1 MGRGAML
8 AAVGH
13 VLPLAVAFALSSIPI
28 MATILILLSKN
39 RNRSSIPFLIGWILG
54 IALVLVVLLGI
65 AEVVPATVP
74 KTSQVVLGT
83 LLIIIGVALI
93 ALSVIN
99 WMRGRRNPST
109 GVPRWLNAVSS
120 FGPWSSFGF
129 ALLLNVRPK
138 AILLSAAAGLAL
150 RGDGLT
156 PGDVAVVI
164 LIYTLVAASTV
175 AIPIIARLVAPDRT
189 EMPLVHARK
198 WLEENNRVVSA
209 LILVLVGFVVIADGL
224 TRL

>member
-1 MGRGAML
+1 ML

-39 RNRSSIPFLIGWILG
+39 RNRAAIPFLIGWILG
-54 IALVLVVLLGI
+54 IALVLVVLVGI
-65 AEVVPATVP
+65 AQAVPATVP
-74 KTSQVVLGT
+74 KTSQVVLGSV
-83 LLIIIGVALI
+83 LIVIGVALV
-93 ALSVIN
+93 ALSVVN

-109 GVPRWLNAVSS
+109 GVPRWLRAVSS

-138 AILLSAAAGLAL
+138 AILLSAAAGLSL
-150 RGDGLT
+150 RGDALT
-156 PGDVAVVI
+156 PGETVTVI
-164 LIYTLVAASTV
+164 VIYTLVSASTV
-175 AIPIIARLVAPDRT
+175 AIPIVARLVAPTRT
-189 EMPLVHARK
+189 EMPLVHARR
-198 WLEENNRVVSA
+198 WLEDNSSVVSA

>member
-1 MGRGAML
+1 ML

-39 RNRSSIPFLIGWILG
+39 RNRSSIPFLIGWVLG
-54 IALVLVVLLGI
+54 IALVLVALLGL
-65 AEVVPATVP
+65 AAAVPGNAP
-74 KTSQVVLGT
+74 KSSQVVIGSV
-83 LLIIIGVALI
+83 LIVVGVALI
-93 ALSVIN
+93 ALSVVN

-138 AILLSAAAGLAL
+138 ALLLSAAAGLSL
-150 RGDGLT
+150 RGDGLN
-156 PGDVAVVI
+156 PGEVAVVI
-164 LIYTLVAASTV
+164 LIYTLVSASTV
-175 AIPIIARLVAPDRT
+175 AIPIIARLVAPNRT
-189 EMPLVHARK
+189 EIPLVRARK
-198 WLEENNRVVSA
+198 WLEENSRVVSA

>member
-1 MGRGAML
+1 ML
-8 AAVGH
+8 AAIGH

-54 IALVLVVLLGI
+54 IALVLVLLLGL
-65 AEVVPATVP
+65 AEAVPGNAP
-74 KTSQVVLGT
+74 KKSQVVIGSV
-83 LLIIIGVALI
+83 LIVIGVGLI
-93 ALSVIN
+93 ALSIVN
-99 WMRGRRNPST
+99 WVRGRRSPST
-109 GVPRWLNAVSS
+109 GVPRWLDAVSS

-138 AILLSAAAGLAL
+138 ALLLSAAAGLSL
-150 RGDGLT
+150 RGDGLA
-156 PGDVAVVI
+156 PADVAVVI
-164 LIYTLVAASTV
+164 LIYTLVSASTV

-189 EMPLVHARK
+189 EVPLVRARK
-198 WLEENNRVVSA
+198 WLEANNRVVSA
-209 LILVLVGFVVIADGL
+209 VILVLVGFVVIADGL

>member
-1 MGRGAML
+1 ML

-54 IALVLVVLLGI
+54 IALVLVVLTWI
-65 AEVVPATVP
+65 AQAVPGTVP
-74 KTSQVVLGT
+74 RQSQVALGSA
-83 LLIIIGVALI
+83 LIVIGVALI
-93 ALSVIN
+93 ALSVFN
-99 WMRGRRNPST
+99 WTRGRRNPAS
-109 GVPRWLNAVSS
+109 GVPRWLEAVSS
-120 FGPWSSFGF
+120 FGPWSSLGF

-138 AILLSAAAGLAL
+138 AILLSAAAGLSL
-150 RGDGLT
+150 RGDGLS
-156 PGDVAVVI
+156 PGEVAVVV

-175 AIPIIARLVAPDRT
+175 AIPIIARLVAPRRT
-189 EMPLVHARK
+189 EIPLVNARK
-198 WLEENNRVVSA
+198 WLEANNRIVSA

>member
-1 MGRGAML
+1 ML

-13 VLPLAVAFALSSIPI
+13 VLPLALAFALSSIPI

-39 RNRSSIPFLIGWILG
+39 RNRAAIPFLIGWIVG
-54 IALVLVVLLGI
+54 IALVLVVLI
-65 AEVVPATVP
+65 ALAQAVPGAVP
-74 KTSQVVLGT
+74 KTSQVLLGSF
-83 LLIIIGVALI
+83 LIVIGVALI
-93 ALSVIN
+93 ALSVVN
-99 WMRGRRNPST
+99 WARGRRKQT
-109 GVPRWLNAVSS
+109 AGIPRWLRAVSS

-138 AILLSAAAGLAL
+138 AILLSAAAGLSL

-156 PGDVAVVI
+156 PSETVGVI
-164 LIYTLVAASTV
+164 VIYTLVSASTV
-175 AIPIIARLVAPDRT
+175 AIPIIARLVAPNRT
-189 EMPLVHARK
+189 ELPLVHARR
-198 WLEENNRVVSA
+198 WLEDNSSVVSA

>member
-1 MGRGAML
+1 ML

-39 RNRSSIPFLIGWILG
+39 RNRAAIPFLIGWIVG
-54 IALVLVVLLGI
+54 IALVLVVLI
-65 AEVVPATVP
+65 ALAQAVPGTVP
-74 KTSQVVLGT
+74 KTSQVLLGSF
-83 LLIIIGVALI
+83 LIVIGVALI
-93 ALSVIN
+93 ALSVVN
-99 WMRGRRNPST
+99 WAVGRRKQSA
-109 GVPRWLNAVSS
+109 GIPRWLRAVSS

-138 AILLSAAAGLAL
+138 AILLSAAAGLSL

-156 PGDVAVVI
+156 PSETVVVI
-164 LIYTLVAASTV
+164 VIYTLVSASTV
-175 AIPIIARLVAPDRT
+175 AIPIIARLVAPNRT
-189 EMPLVHARK
+189 ELPLVHARR
-198 WLEENNRVVSA
+198 WLEDNSSVVSA

>member
-1 MGRGAML
+1 ML

-54 IALVLVVLLGI
+54 IALVLVLLLGI
-65 AEVVPATVP
+65 AQAVPGTVP
-74 KTSQVVLGT
+74 KTSQVFLGSVL
-83 LLIIIGVALI
+83 IVVGVALVT
-93 ALSVIN
+93 LSIVN
-99 WMRGRRNPST
+99 WTRGRRNPST
-109 GVPRWLNAVSS
+109 GVPRWLRAVSS
-120 FGPWSSFGF
+120 FGPWTSFGF

-138 AILLSAAAGLAL
+138 ALLLSAAAGLSI

-156 PGDVAVVI
+156 FGDTTVVV
-164 LIYTLVAASTV
+164 LIYTLVSASTV
-175 AIPIIARLVAPDRT
+175 AIPIIARLVAPNRT
-189 EMPLVHARK
+189 QTPLEDARK
-198 WLEENNRVVSA
+198 WLENNNTVVSA

>member
-1 MGRGAML
+1 ML

-39 RNRSSIPFLIGWILG
+39 RNRAAIPFLIGWILG
-54 IALVLVVLLGI
+54 IAAVLVLLIAIAQAVPGTVPKQSQVLLG
-65 AEVVPATVP
+65 
-74 KTSQVVLGT
+74 SF
-83 LLIIIGVALI
+83 LIILGVLLV
-93 ALSVIN
+93 ALSVFN
-99 WMRGRRNPST
+99 WMRGRRHPTS
-109 GVPRWLNAVSS
+109 GVPRWLRAVSS

-138 AILLSAAAGLAL
+138 AILLSAAAGLSV

-156 PGDVAVVI
+156 PGETVAVI
-164 LIYTLVAASTV
+164 AIYTLVSASTV
-175 AIPIIARLVAPDRT
+175 AIPIIARLAAPNRT
-189 EMPLVHARK
+189 EMPLVRARR
-198 WLEENNRVVSA
+198 WLEDNSGVVSA
-209 LILVLVGFVVIADGL
+209 LILVLVGVVVIADGL